1 MTGLAARRLLALPL
15 LAALLWSLSV
25 YPAYVPALATGLAA
39 YAALLCW
46 RPQLWLL
53 VVPALLP
60 VFDLAPYTGWYFLE
74 ELDLLLLTT
83 VVVGYWRS
91 APARTPPLHAPSM
104 SAPSMHAPSVGAARP
119 LAPTAPLLQLP
130 GAVRLGVLLVGASV
144 AIAAWIGVQPLP
156 ALDANSFAN
165 YLSPYNSLRVAKG
178 FAWLLLLYPL
188 LRRHASAANLARYF
202 VPGMLLGLAG
212 ASLAVAWER
221 AVFPGLLNFSSDYRP
236 TAPFSAMHTGGAAL
250 DAYLAMAFPFVA
262 CWLLDHHA
270 RRRLVAALLLLGLGV
285 YAGLATFSRD
295 VYLAY
300 GCSAA
305 IIGLLALQRWRRHGE
320 LDAHKTGWTLALV
333 ALAALLLREVF
344 GSSGYRGLGAALGLL
359 AAAALLAA
367 SGRGRWPR
375 AWLAA
380 GALTLLLLDLA
391 CYFYLREGAPPG
403 TDKGAYLAY
412 ALSAAVFALALP
424 LSQRGHG
431 GGAGDLSLATLAFPG
446 LGLSTA
452 LVAEHWGGAAARP
465 AILAAIALAVA
476 LVALRWRRGAALWTL
491 NRRSIAAGLCC
502 AMAMAIAIPLVGS
515 YYLGSRFST
524 APGDLA
530 VRLAHW
536 DEALQ
541 MMDQDPATQ
550 ALGMGL
556 GRYPATYL
564 WNNKHGEQPPTFR
577 FGEEAG
583 RAFLQ
588 LSVSQYQGGH
598 GEELRMLQH
607 VALRHGQPYQLSLD
621 VRRRDNATG
630 MTVAVCQR
638 WLLYPTNCAAAPL
651 RLRPVDGK
659 WQHYQVGLNFDPPEQ
674 RWPLRAPSQLEI
686 SIDGGNA
693 VLDVAN
699 LSLTAADSGEQA
711 LANGAFAQGNDRW
724 FFSSDHNH
732 FPWHIKNFVV
742 NLLFEMGWCGLAAM
756 ALLLLAVA
764 VDLLKRGLAGEAAA
778 GVYLAALAGVMA
790 VGLFDS
796 IVDVPRLTLLLGLI
810 ILAAT
815 LRPAHAAPRLS
826 RRRSGSTAAPS
837 DRIASGG

>member
-1 MTGLAARRLLALPL
+1 MMGLAARRALALAL

-25 YPAYVPALATGLAA
+25 YPAYVPALAAGLAA

-46 RPQLWLL
+46 RPASWLL

-83 VVVGYWRS
+83 VVVGYWRAPAGAPARPALAGAPGQPARAPVS
-91 APARTPPLHAPSM
+91 APALPL
-104 SAPSMHAPSVGAARP
+104 R
-119 LAPTAPLLQLP
+119 LP

-144 AIAAWIGVQPLP
+144 AVAAWTGVQPLP
-156 ALDANSFAN
+156 PLDANSFAN

-188 LRRHASAANLARYF
+188 LRRDAGRDNLARYF

-250 DAYLAMAFPFVA
+250 DAYLAMALPFVA
-262 CWLLDHHA
+262 CWLLDRHA
-270 RRRLVAALLLLGLGV
+270 RRRLAAALLLLGLGV

-300 GCSAA
+300 ACSAA
-305 IIGLLALQRWRRHGE
+305 IIGLLALQRWRRQGE
-320 LDAHKTGWTLALV
+320 LDARQTGWTLALV
-333 ALAALLLREVF
+333 ALAALLLQAVF

-359 AAAALLAA
+359 GAAALLAA
-367 SGRGRWPR
+367 GGRGRWPR

-380 GALTLLLLDLA
+380 GALALLLLDLA
-391 CYFYLREGAPPG
+391 CYLYLRRDAPPG

-412 ALSAAVFALALP
+412 ALSAGVFALALP
-424 LSQRGHG
+424 LSLRRGG
-431 GGAGDLSLATLAFPG
+431 GDLSLAALALPG
-446 LGLSTA
+446 LALSTV

-465 AILAAIALAVA
+465 AALAVVA
-476 LVALRWRRGAALWTL
+476 LAAALAALRWRRGAALWTL

-502 AMAMAIAIPLVGS
+502 AIAMAIAIPLAGS

-524 APGDLA
+524 ASGDLA
-530 VRLAHW
+530 VRLGHW

-541 MMDQDPATQ
+541 MMEPDPLTQ

-564 WNNKHGEQPPTFR
+564 WNTKHGERPPTFR
-577 FGEEAG
+577 FAEEAG

-588 LSVSQYQGGH
+588 LSVSRYQGGH

-607 VALRHGQPYQLSLD
+607 VALRHGQPYLLSLD

-630 MTVAVCQR
+630 MTLAVCQR
-638 WLLYPTNCAAAPL
+638 WLLYPVNCAVAPL
-651 RLRPVDGK
+651 RLRPADGK
-659 WQHYQVGLNFDPPEQ
+659 WQHYQVGLNFDPPER
-674 RWPLRAPSQLEI
+674 RWPLRAPTQFEL

-699 LSLTAADSGEQA
+699 LSLAAADDGAEA
-711 LANGAFAQGNDRW
+711 LANGAFAHGNDRW

-732 FPWHIKNFVV
+732 FPWHVKNFVV
-742 NLLFEMGWCGLAAM
+742 NQVFETGWCGLAAM

-764 VDLLKRGLAGEAAA
+764 ADLLRRGLAGDDKADAASA
-778 GVYLAALAGVMA
+778 GVYLAALAGAMA

-810 ILAAT
+810 LLAAT
-815 LRPAHAAPRLS
+815 LRPPRQGTPRLS

-837 DRIASGG
+837 GRTRSDG